1 LTDRRQRILDAAMA
15 VFAEKGFAAAS
26 TSEIA
31 RRADVAEGTIFR
43 HYRTKKDLL
52 VALVRPLVEQ
62 VVLPMAEKKIQ
73 TVMDKDHPTLEAF
86 VADMYDE
93 RTQFVRE
100 SPELLKVVIQELL
113 LHDEIRQV
121 AQEIFS
127 TRFAGFFEAKL
138 VRMQAQGL
146 IRPMPTWTAFRLMA
160 SVIGVYAL
168 ARYIVLPN
176 ATWDDER
183 ERAES
188 IRFICRGLAP

>member
-1 LTDRRQRILDAAMA
+1 MTDRRQRILDAAMA

-73 TVMDKDHPTLEAF
+73 SVMDKDHATLEAF

-113 LHDEIRQV
+113 LHDEIREV
-121 AQEIFS
+121 AREIFA
-127 TRFAGFFEAKL
+127 TRFARFFEAKL
-138 VRMQAQGL
+138 TRMQAQGL

-168 ARYIVLPN
+168 ARYIVLPS
-176 ATWDDER
+176 AAWDDER

-188 IRFICRGLAP
+188 IGFICRGLAP